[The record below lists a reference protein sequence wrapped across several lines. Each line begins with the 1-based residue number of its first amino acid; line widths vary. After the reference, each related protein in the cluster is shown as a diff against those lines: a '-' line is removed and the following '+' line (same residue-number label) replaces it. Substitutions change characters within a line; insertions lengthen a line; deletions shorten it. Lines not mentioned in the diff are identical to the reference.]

1 MSNLLNTGQITG
13 VQQFIDAAED
23 DRGGVGQFNAA
34 FGNSAEA
41 FLGNRKPGRDGK
53 IEANWKDR
61 LFGHSTDE
69 LTEEYYKK
77 RETDLVR
84 NPEIA
89 KYLYDSGNKINVTSE
104 TGKLLSEAGK
114 YEKAE
119 KARSTLA
126 SQGYIVPSKFKTE
139 EEILARGSE
148 LRKDNPYSA
157 EGTAKYTRGQ
167 AEQARTD
174 TQTLLA
180 NQNNLQMLQFENAAA
195 DRSSQRRM
203 DNRRLDLQ
211 ESRDSRKAQ
220 REMLMMIM
228 GGLQNIGQGFY

>member
-1 MSNLLNTGQITG
+1 MSNLLNSGQITG

-23 DRGGVGQFNAA
+23 DRGGLGQFNAA

-77 RETDLVR
+77 RETDLAR

-89 KYLYDSGNKINVTSE
+89 KYLYDSGNKIDVTSE

-119 KARSTLA
+119 KTRSALA
-126 SQGYIVPSKFKTE
+126 AQGYVVPSKFKTE
-139 EEILARGSE
+139 EQILTEGSRLKKE
-148 LRKDNPYSA
+148 DPYGSQ
-157 EGTAKYTRGQ
+157 GTAEYNRGRQ
-167 AEQARTD
+167 QQQD
-174 TQTLLA
+174 
-180 NQNNLQMLQFENAAA
+180 NLQLLQFQNQSA
-195 DRSSQRRM
+195 DRTAQRRL
-203 DNRRLDLQ
+203 DNRRMDLQ
-211 ESRDSRKAQ
+211 ESRDSRKGQ
-220 REMLMMIM
+220 REMMMMIM
-228 GGLQNIGQGFY
+228 AGLQNIGQGFY

>member
-1 MSNLLNTGQITG
+1 MSNLLNSGQITG
-13 VQQFIDAAED
+13 VQQFIDSAED
-23 DRGGVGQFNAA
+23 DRGGLGQFNAA

-77 RETDLVR
+77 RETDLAR

-89 KYLYDSGNKINVTSE
+89 KYLYDSGNKIDVTSE

-114 YEKAE
+114 YKKAE
-119 KARSTLA
+119 KARSDLA
-126 SQGYIVPSKFKTE
+126 AQGYNVPSQFKTE
-139 EEILARGSE
+139 EEILTQGAE
-148 LRKDNPYSA
+148 LRKDDPYSA
-157 EGTAKYTRGQ
+157 QGTAKYSR
-167 AEQARTD
+167 EQSDLARSD
-174 TQTLLA
+174 TQRLLA
-180 NQNNLQMLQFENAAA
+180 NQNTLQMMQFQNQSA
-195 DRSSQRRM
+195 DRASQRRM
-203 DNRRLDLQ
+203 DSRRLDLQ

-220 REMLMMIM
+220 REMMMMIM
-228 GGLQNIGQGFY
+228 AGLNNIGQGFQ